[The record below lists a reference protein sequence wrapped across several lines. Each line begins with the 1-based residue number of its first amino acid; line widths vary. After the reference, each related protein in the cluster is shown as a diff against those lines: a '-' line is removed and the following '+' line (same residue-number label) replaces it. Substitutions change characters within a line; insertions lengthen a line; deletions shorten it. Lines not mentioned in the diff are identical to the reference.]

1 VKVGSNPQRADSYF
15 LVHRL
20 LLSKDSEFQK
30 LLSLFCV
37 GILFCEICCK
47 LDEWIANWT
56 GTAPFV
62 LLMSAGD
69 TDTLSHGIHF
79 RRVSDL
85 FTSKE
90 RLGSDDPNHE
100 EATCLAC
107 SMHHKMMMIRNEG
120 NLSRLYVVLHP
131 SQSFVS
137 CE

>member
-1 VKVGSNPQRADSYF
+1 V
-15 LVHRL
+15 LV
-20 LLSKDSEFQK
+20 
-30 LLSLFCV
+30 FCSV
-37 GILFCEICCK
+37 RYAASK

-62 LLMSAGD
+62 LLMSVGD

-85 FTSKE
+85 FTSKV